1 MTKFI
6 NIRGCNGSG
15 KTTVLRQY
23 AATRSPEVRTVEV
36 PDHKP
41 IPVTYLSN
49 RVAILGDYSP
59 EATGTTA
66 GCDRIKTQQ
75 AAKDA
80 LKAIE
85 ADAVL
90 FEGIIVST
98 IFQPWSD
105 WSHENNGMVWAFLDT
120 PLDVCLDRIQ
130 SRNGGKPINE
140 KLVADKWNGIN
151 RVKDKATEAGERVET
166 LNYNKAL
173 EELAEIVDDYL

>member
-23 AATRSPEVRTVEV
+23 AATRSPEVYPVEV
-36 PDHKP
+36 PNHKP

-49 RVAILGDYSP
+49 GVAILGDYSP
-59 EATGTTA
+59 AATGTTA

-75 AAKDA
+75 AVKDA
-80 LKAIE
+80 LETID

-105 WSHENNGMVWAFLDT
+105 WSHENDGMVWAFLDT

-140 KLVADKWNGIN
+140 KLVGDKWNTIK
-151 RVKDKATEAGERVET
+151 RVKHKATESGERVET
-166 LNYNKAL
+166 LDHSIAL
-173 EELAEIVDDYL
+173 EELTEIVDDYL

>member
-1 MTKFI
+1 MI
-6 NIRGCNGSG
+6 
-15 KTTVLRQY
+15 RQY
-23 AATRSPEVRTVEV
+23 AATRSPVVTHVEV
-36 PDHKP
+36 PNHKP
-41 IPVTYLSN
+41 IPVTHLSN

-80 LKAIE
+80 LLSID
-85 ADAVL
+85 ADVVL

-120 PLDVCLDRIQ
+120 PLNVCLDRIQ

-140 KLVADKWNGIN
+140 KLVEDKWRGIN
-151 RVKDKATEAGERVET
+151 RVKDKATEAGERVES
-166 LNYNKAL
+166 LDYSIAL
-173 EELAEIVDDYL
+173 EELTEIVDDYL